1 MTVIFTSCAR
11 VEVPKLPANYFYE
24 GSYIDI
30 HSPNQEGWFLAS
42 KSRKEMIFGKYGTEK
57 GSSFIANVIFF
68 PLPKEPKD
76 KNEFL
81 SLIKKGAKQNID
93 KNRFD
98 KIKSNFILYEKRKY
112 MCVMARSLVKDKEAK
127 VSLFTKKELFMETKS
142 LYCKDPKATQR
153 ALMIEYIAKDKPSAT
168 TTIV

>member
-1 MTVIFTSCAR
+1 MTVIFISCAR

-30 HSPNQEGWFLAS
+30 HSPNQEGWSLAS
-42 KSRKEMIFGKYGTEK
+42 KSSKGMIFGKYGKEK

-81 SLIKKGAKQNID
+81 SLIKEGAQQDTD

-98 KIKSNFILYEKRKY
+98 KIKSNF
-112 MCVMARSLVKDKEAK
+112 
-127 VSLFTKKELFMETKS
+127 T
-142 LYCKDPKATQR
+142 
-153 ALMIEYIAKDKPSAT
+153 
-168 TTIV
+168 